1 MKKLQQIQ
9 HFLQQNK
16 ILSIYLSIHPSISI
30 YAGLEVSVS
39 WNFTCGA
46 HLLEASAFLFDR
58 EDPEKPGEKGKW
70 RTIWR
75 STGRCFRDNFQV
87 GW

>member
-1 MKKLQQIQ
+1 MKKLQLIQ

-16 ILSIYLSIHPSISI
+16 IYLSIYPSISI
-30 YAGLEVSVS
+30 YAELEVSVS
-39 WNFTCGA
+39 WNFTGGA

-58 EDPEKPGEKGKW
+58 EDPEKPTRTGEKGKW
-70 RTIWR
+70 RTIWHA
-75 STGRCFRDNFQV
+75 SGRCSRDNFQV